1 MAPVPNRDAVRTL
14 VECGSDGALAEA
26 GFEHEFVQ
34 DNLTWSGRRGVV
46 RALHFQAPPAEQ
58 GKLIACVSGAIYDVA
73 VDIRAGS
80 PSFGRHVAVELP
92 AGGRQPWV
100 PSGFAHGP
108 CTPTPDQRV
117 LYEPPPRPAPQA
129 RTEES

>member
-46 RALHFQAPPAEQ
+46 RALHFQAPPADQ
-58 GKLIACVSGAIYDVA
+58 GTLVACVPGAIYDVA

-80 PSFGRHVAVELP
+80 PSFGRHVAVALRE
-92 AGGRQPWV
+92 GGRQLWV
-100 PSGFAHGP
+100 PGGFAHGY
-108 CTPTPDQRV
+108 CTIEPDTRSSEEHPS
-117 LYEPPPRPAPQA
+117 EPQSLI
-129 RTEES
+129 RTSYA